1 MKKIKNLLNVLKKTS
16 YFKMSLIGM
25 IMLSFLSISC
35 INKKDFFFKAMHD
48 TYVNPYFLTVVFLI
62 FICNAIF
69 LAKCFFKNSAYIIRK
84 KNLSNYLKTMSA
96 YNLVIDLYSFLILL
110 GFTAICVFLRVSA
123 KIDIFEIY
131 KYNINYFVY
140 LVFYFVRTFII
151 IFLFINMI
159 NYIFLLPKKYYNIIY
174 IVICVLAVVLVVY
187 PYNYSVVTLGD
198 FHIFIG
204 YYLIPL
210 EYSSFSLELLFSV
223 GIIMILYS
231 CNIIIDNLFEKFIRG
246 YNV

>member
-1 MKKIKNLLNVLKKTS
+1 
-16 YFKMSLIGM
+16 
-25 IMLSFLSISC
+25 
-35 INKKDFFFKAMHD
+35 
-48 TYVNPYFLTVVFLI
+48 
-62 FICNAIF
+62 
-69 LAKCFFKNSAYIIRK
+69 
-84 KNLSNYLKTMSA
+84 
-96 YNLVIDLYSFLILL
+96 
-110 GFTAICVFLRVSA
+110 
-123 KIDIFEIY
+123 
-131 KYNINYFVY
+131 
-140 LVFYFVRTFII
+140 
-151 IFLFINMI
+151 MI

-198 FHIFIG
+198 FHVFIG

-223 GIIMILYS
+223 GIIIILYS